1 MGSLNF
7 DDFVLLYFYRV
18 VKIKFVFSSFFFFLQ
33 TWSSKAPIMK
43 VVMISYERTTFDYY
57 ILPTMQ
63 RLMIHLFVKMRNYSY
78 Y

>member
-7 DDFVLLYFYRV
+7 DDFVLLYYYRV
-18 VKIKFVFSSFFFFLQ
+18 VKIKFVFSLFFFLQ
-33 TWSSKAPIMK
+33 SWSSKAPIMK

-57 ILPTMQ
+57 IPPTMQ